1 MAIKNVLLIGGSG
14 NIGAPI
20 LAAITAEPSLNVT
33 VLTRE
38 DSTSTFP
45 AGTVVKKADY
55 KSHESLVAAFKG
67 HDTIVSNIA
76 TLAAIDQLAFVE
88 AAVEAGVTRFYPTEY
103 GSIASSD
110 GDIVQEFWDKV
121 GFSGKYEV
129 YLRLKE
135 LADAGK
141 IEYTLITSGP
151 FFDWGLQFGFIG
163 LNLKEKKATI
173 FGSGNQ
179 VIAASNLSHIANA
192 VVWTLTHPEESK
204 NKTIRFWSY
213 KITQTSLL
221 AAAEKITGTK
231 WAVERVPVEDH
242 VNAGLEGRKA
252 GNIYAGYQVLQG
264 LIFDENDKYGSNY
277 KVNNIPFEDDRKLED
292 VLADALEKFGN

>member
-1 MAIKNVLLIGGSG
+1 MAIKNILLIGGSG

-45 AGTVVKKADY
+45 VGTVVKKADY

-76 TLAAIDQLAFVE
+76 TFSAIDQLPFID

-103 GSIASSD
+103 GSVASSD
-110 GDIVQEFWDKV
+110 GDIVPEFWNRV
-121 GFSGKYEV
+121 GLHGKYEV

-141 IEYTLITSGP
+141 IEYTLIANGP
-151 FFDWGLQFGFIG
+151 FFDWGLTHGFIG

-173 FGSGNQ
+173 FGSGKQ
-179 VIAASNLSHIANA
+179 IVAVTNLSHIANA
-192 VVWTLTHPEESK
+192 VVWTLTNPEASK
-204 NKTIRFWSY
+204 NKAIRFWSY
-213 KITQTSLL
+213 KITQPQLL

-231 WAVERVPVEDH
+231 WEVEHVPVEDH
-242 VNAGLEGRKA
+242 VKAGEAGVKA
-252 GNIYAGYQVLQG
+252 GNVYAGYQVLQG
-264 LIFDENDKYGSNY
+264 LIFNEEDRYGSNY
-277 KVNNIPFEDDRKLED
+277 AVNDVPFQDDRKLED
-292 VLADALEKFGN
+292 VLAEAFNQSD

>member
-1 MAIKNVLLIGGSG
+1 MAIKNILLIGGSG
-14 NIGAPI
+14 NVGTPI

-38 DSTSTFP
+38 DSKSTFP
-45 AGTVVKKADY
+45 PGTVVKKADY

-67 HDTIVSNIA
+67 HDTIVSNVA
-76 TLAAIDQLAFVE
+76 TLAAIDQLPFVE

-110 GDIVQEFWDKV
+110 GDIVQEFWDRV
-121 GFSGKYEV
+121 GFHGKYEV

-151 FFDWGLQFGFIG
+151 FFDWGLQFGFVG

-179 VIAASNLSHIANA
+179 VVAVSNLSHIAKA

-213 KITQTSLL
+213 KITQPSLL
-221 AAAEKITGTK
+221 AVAEKITGTK
-231 WAVERVPVEDH
+231 WEVENIPVDDYIKTAE
-242 VNAGLEGRKA
+242 EGKKA
-252 GNIYAGYQVLQG
+252 GNPYAGYQVLQG
-264 LIFDENDKYGSNY
+264 LIFDEQDKYGSNY
-277 KVNNIPFEDDRKLED
+277 KVNDIPFEDDRKIED
-292 VLADALEKFGN
+292 VVAEALKPFVN

>member
-1 MAIKNVLLIGGSG
+1 MAIKNVLLIGGAG

-38 DSTSTFP
+38 DSKSTFP

-55 KSHESLVAAFKG
+55 TSHESLVAAFKG
-67 HDTIVSNIA
+67 HDTIVSNVA
-76 TLAAIDQLAFVE
+76 THAAIDQLAFVE

-103 GSIASSD
+103 GSIASND
-110 GDIVQEFWDKV
+110 GDFVPIWWNRV
-121 GFSGKYEV
+121 GLHGKYEV

-141 IEYTLITSGP
+141 IEYTLIANGP
-151 FFDWGLQFGFIG
+151 FFDWGLQYGFVG

-173 FGSGNQ
+173 FGSGKQ
-179 VIAASNLSHIANA
+179 VIAVSNLSHIGNA

-204 NKTIRFWSY
+204 NKAIRFWSY
-213 KITQTSLL
+213 KITQPQLV

-231 WAVERVPVEDH
+231 WEVEHVSVEEH
-242 VNAGLEGRKA
+242 IKAGEAGQKA
-252 GNIYAGYQVLQG
+252 GNPYAGYQVMQG
-264 LIFDENDKYGSNY
+264 LIFDEDDAYGSNY
-277 KVNNIPFEDDRKLED
+277 KVNDIPFEDDRKLED
-292 VLADALEKFGN
+292 VIAEALKPFN

>member
-14 NIGAPI
+14 NVGAPI

-38 DSTSTFP
+38 DSKSTFP

-67 HDTIVSNIA
+67 HDTIVSNVA
-76 TLAAIDQLAFVE
+76 TLAAVDQLPFLE

-103 GSIASSD
+103 GSVASSD
-110 GDIVQEFWDKV
+110 SDIVEEFWNRV
-121 GFSGKYEV
+121 GFHGKLEV

-141 IEYTLITSGP
+141 IEYTLITTGP
-151 FFDWGLQFGFIG
+151 FFDWGLQFGFVG
-163 LNLKEKKATI
+163 LNLKERKATI
-173 FGSGNQ
+173 FGSGTQ
-179 VIAASNLSHIANA
+179 VIAVSNLSHIANA

-213 KITQTSLL
+213 KVTQPQLV
-221 AAAEKITGTK
+221 AEAEKITGTK
-231 WAVERVPVEDH
+231 WEVEHIPVEDH
-242 VNAGLEGRKA
+242 IKTAEEAIKA
-252 GNIYAGYQVLQG
+252 GNPYAGYQVLQG
-264 LIFDENDKYGSNY
+264 LIFDEQDKYGSNY
-277 KVNNIPFEDDRKLED
+277 KVNDIPFEDDRKLED
-292 VLADALEKFGN
+292 VITESLKPFLS